1 MDPKSAQSLLKVICK
16 LFGIEVNTESLE
28 KKAEE
33 MENIL
38 EKLKEKE
45 EQQTIQEIKPSE
57 EDLRYIG

>member
-1 MDPKSAQSLLKVICK
+1 
-16 LFGIEVNTESLE
+16 
-28 KKAEE
+28 

-45 EQQTIQEIKPSE
+45 EQQSYPEVKPTE

>member
-1 MDPKSAQSLLKVICK
+1 
-16 LFGIEVNTESLE
+16 
-28 KKAEE
+28 

-45 EQQTIQEIKPSE
+45 EQQTIPQVKPTE

>member
-1 MDPKSAQSLLKVICK
+1 MD
-16 LFGIEVNTESLE
+16 
-28 KKAEE
+28 
-33 MENIL
+33 NIL